1 MELDQRKRQILY
13 AIIHDYIQT
22 AEPVGSRAIARRH
35 GLGVS
40 PATIRNEM
48 SDLEELGFLEQPHT
62 SAGRIP
68 SDRAYRLYVDAL
80 PKKAS
85 LTAREVELVKRMLA
99 SRMRSSEQ
107 IVQQLAKLLSALTN
121 QTSIVLGPSEYQARL
136 RQVQLVGLGRGQA
149 LLVGVTDGGFLI
161 NRMVEI
167 PPDIDERSLQ
177 RLQLWLNQR
186 LGGVPLE
193 QIRSVDMRALQDE
206 LSSGISLFESVMDE
220 FIGALRSREAER
232 VYLGGATN
240 ILSQPE
246 FKDVDKVRAILEL
259 LEEDAL
265 IWDVVMQG
273 QGNKISVSIG
283 SENQLTAMQNCSL
296 ITAEYHLGG
305 GLVGRLGILGPT
317 RMEYD
322 RVLSLVQH
330 ICQTLNEMFG

>member
-68 SDRAYRLYVDAL
+68 SERAYRLYVDSL
-80 PKKAS
+80 PRNSS
-85 LTAREVELVKRMLA
+85 LTAQEVELVKRMLA

-121 QTSIVLGPSEYQARL
+121 HTSIVLGPSEHRARL

-161 NRMVEI
+161 NRVVDI

-186 LGGVPLE
+186 LAGSPLE

-206 LSSGISLFESVMDE
+206 LSSGISLFESIMDE

-240 ILSQPE
+240 ILNQPE
-246 FKDVDKVRAILEL
+246 FKDVEKVRAILEL
-259 LEEDAL
+259 LEEDEL

-273 QGNKISVSIG
+273 RGGGISVSIG
-283 SENQLTAMQNCSL
+283 SENQISAMQSCSL

-322 RVLSLVQH
+322 RVLSLVQY
-330 ICQTLNEMFG
+330 ICKTLNEMFG